1 MQNLGCEFQPFV
13 DGWKCGIPSH
23 FMAIP
28 WGIYGNKDKIRRWIW
43 LLLAQSGQ
51 NAPGAAQ
58 QSRSLAPKPLR
69 GIEQLSWA
77 KDHGRKTNKKW
88 IANGFMEEYYG
99 NLWNTTSSTNDW
111 HFFGGNRSVPQVL
124 RRESPSRSFHPESP
138 AGGACRRRPETMM
151 NYMNYMNYQDPYGKG
166 YIDPLID
173 LLYELSIHSPFPISA
188 FHTSVVS
195 IVNLRSIS
203 FLVALPIGAAGKGHS
218 SESLQK
224 SITKQSIRHD
234 CTVDRGGHDQSHQPR
249 PQSVAHDVNVM
260 ELNWHQQE
268 PPTHIVNREDV
279 GQVDAQRQS
288 RGQ

>member
-1 MQNLGCEFQPFV
+1 MEYDVFNQWLALF
-13 DGWKCGIPSH
+13 
-23 FMAIP
+23 
-28 WGIYGNKDKIRRWIW
+28 WGEPIGPTSP
-43 LLLAQSGQ
+43 A
-51 NAPGAAQ
+51 
-58 QSRSLAPKPLR
+58 SR
-69 GIEQLSWA
+69 
-77 KDHGRKTNKKW
+77 
-88 IANGFMEEYYG
+88 
-99 NLWNTTSSTNDW
+99 
-111 HFFGGNRSVPQVL
+111 
-124 RRESPSRSFHPESP
+124 SPSRSFHPESP

-268 PPTHIVNREDV
+268 PPHAYSE
-279 GQVDAQRQS
+279 S
-288 RGQ
+288 RRCWTSWCPKTVSRPIKPTNLALQQLLSAFHSAAGPHQQHGGSCWRGRWLL